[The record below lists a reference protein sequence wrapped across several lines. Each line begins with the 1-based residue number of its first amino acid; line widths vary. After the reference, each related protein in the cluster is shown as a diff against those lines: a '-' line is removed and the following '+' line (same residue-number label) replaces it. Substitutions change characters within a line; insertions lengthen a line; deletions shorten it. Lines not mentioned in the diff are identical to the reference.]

1 MSLAL
6 SLGICSPVNAIS
18 MQDEI
23 LTDNLESM
31 MQVLEKET
39 TNEYDYIVEIRD
51 AKKNAKAI
59 ANVSEEE
66 VEYITSDAI
75 ESELLYRSTLPTEVL
90 KDQYCYSDEAIDV
103 LRDYNGEKLEEN
115 PELRAVTATLS
126 AALGELVKSDTRMGV
141 IYTWSWDSKPLVLF
155 TDYAAMSW
163 EGTYTNGK
171 TNNMALD
178 LRTSF
183 STVNYYYPPITKS
196 VTPYSVMN
204 YSIDFASGALKVSEL
219 TLCPIKKQV
228 FPMLTPFSVTDLP
241 FSSSSLP
248 DDRGRY
254 SPLIQYR
261 LFQRKTPVHRR

>member
-155 TDYAAMSW
+155 TDYTVEEIAKILGIGRTAA
-163 EGTYTNGK
+163 
-171 TNNMALD
+171 
-178 LRTSF
+178 
-183 STVNYYYPPITKS
+183 
-196 VTPYSVMN
+196 YSLVHSGVFKAVRIGS
-204 YSIDFASGALKVSEL
+204 SIRVSKVSFDDWL
-219 TLCPIKKQV
+219 DKQN
-228 FPMLTPFSVTDLP
+228 M
-241 FSSSSLP
+241 
-248 DDRGRY
+248 
-254 SPLIQYR
+254 
-261 LFQRKTPVHRR
+261 

>member
-1 MSLAL
+1 MKKRIVALYMSLAL

-90 KDQYCYSDEAIDV
+90 RSRRPECY
-103 LRDYNGEKLEEN
+103 
-115 PELRAVTATLS
+115 RAQT
-126 AALGELVKSDTRMGV
+126 
-141 IYTWSWDSKPLVLF
+141 
-155 TDYAAMSW
+155 
-163 EGTYTNGK
+163 
-171 TNNMALD
+171 
-178 LRTSF
+178 LRT
-183 STVNYYYPPITKS
+183 
-196 VTPYSVMN
+196 
-204 YSIDFASGALKVSEL
+204 
-219 TLCPIKKQV
+219 
-228 FPMLTPFSVTDLP
+228 
-241 FSSSSLP
+241 
-248 DDRGRY
+248 
-254 SPLIQYR
+254 
-261 LFQRKTPVHRR
+261 